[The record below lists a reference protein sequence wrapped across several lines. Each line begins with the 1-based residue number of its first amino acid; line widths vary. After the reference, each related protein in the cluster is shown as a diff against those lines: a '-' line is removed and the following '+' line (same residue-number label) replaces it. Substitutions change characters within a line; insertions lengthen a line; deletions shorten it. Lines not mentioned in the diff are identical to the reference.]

1 MNGRASGSFLGDD
14 RGSYWA
20 LLQYWLHCSF
30 SFFLLFIS
38 NSFSNLSPFSCSV
51 CFSQGASQ
59 RDGEVV
65 RLPRDTGFNMNAPN
79 RQTRTR
85 THAPI
90 LSVWIS
96 LSTVT
101 GFSYLH
107 IHVTSQWER
116 GGGTL
121 VENWVLPSASGFC
134 FLPASCSMG
143 SIESRVS
150 THNWLNVSFFFSLS
164 LKIDL
169 HLFKTAECEAR

>member
-1 MNGRASGSFLGDD
+1 MNGRATGPFLGDD

-51 CFSQGASQ
+51 CLSQGASQ

-85 THAPI
+85 THAQI

-121 VENWVLPSASGFC
+121 VENWVLPSASGFFFKFC

-150 THNWLNVSFFFSLS
+150 THNWLNVSFFSLFPLDRS
-164 LKIDL
+164 SSI
-169 HLFKTAECEAR
+169 

>member
-1 MNGRASGSFLGDD
+1 MNGRATGPFLDDD

-51 CFSQGASQ
+51 CLSQGASQ

-79 RQTRTR
+79 RQTHTR
-85 THAPI
+85 THAQI

-121 VENWVLPSASGFC
+121 VENWVLPSASGLFFFKFC
-134 FLPASCSMG
+134 FLPAPCSMG

-150 THNWLNVSFFFSLS
+150 THNWLNVSFFSLFPLDRS
-164 LKIDL
+164 SSI
-169 HLFKTAECEAR
+169 

>member
-1 MNGRASGSFLGDD
+1 MNGRATGPFLDDD

-51 CFSQGASQ
+51 CLSQGASQ

-79 RQTRTR
+79 RQTHTR
-85 THAPI
+85 THAQI

-121 VENWVLPSASGFC
+121 VENWVLPSASGLF
-134 FLPASCSMG
+134 FLNF
-143 SIESRVS
+143 V
-150 THNWLNVSFFFSLS
+150 WLNRKQSQHTQLVKRQLFFSLS
-164 LKIDL
+164 LRSIFIYLKQQNVRPDR
-169 HLFKTAECEAR
+169 C

>member
-1 MNGRASGSFLGDD
+1 MNGRATGPFLDDD

-51 CFSQGASQ
+51 CLSQGASQ

-79 RQTRTR
+79 RQTHTR
-85 THAPI
+85 THAQI

-121 VENWVLPSASGFC
+121 VENWVLPSASG
-134 FLPASCSMG
+134 L
-143 SIESRVS
+143 
-150 THNWLNVSFFFSLS
+150 FFFNFVFFQPL
-164 LKIDL
+164 
-169 HLFKTAECEAR
+169 APWAQ